1 MAEQTRALLHIRE
14 LHRQILQA
22 YDGLYDEC
30 DKAGKFE
37 EADEWFRKGMDEQN
51 IIDKLDELI
60 RKAWIEE
67 RR

>member
-1 MAEQTRALLHIRE
+1 MEGNIQVC
-14 LHRQILQA
+14 
-22 YDGLYDEC
+22 LYNV
-30 DKAGKFE
+30 
-37 EADEWFRKGMDEQN
+37 RMDEQN